1 MTSHL
6 RLRIFT
12 LAVALGVASSCA
24 LEAETIA
31 TFPGTGGENIA
42 VSASGQIFATSFDDG
57 LVYRLSPSGALSVFG
72 HAPGPVAGAAFNTDG
87 TLVVAGIS
95 SVYRFAPNGAASLVT
110 DIAGAGDLN
119 GLALLA
125 PGSFLVADDAAA
137 TIWQVNLSTGS
148 ASPWLTGG
156 LLEPGSSGPPIG
168 PNGIKLFGGAVYISN
183 TGAGTILRVPVLP
196 DGSAGTPSIYAS
208 GLPLDDFAFGS
219 DGSLFLATQVQNSVI
234 RLSPDGT
241 RTTIA
246 TSADGLL
253 GDAALAFGRT
263 AADSTDLYVVNNG
276 GVFENL
282 PGGPQPSSVA
292 RIDAGITGV
301 VPESQAIPE
310 PATLWLTA
318 AGLIAALVLMRLKR
332 SRPYKSGVAPRY
344 HPEL

>member
-1 MTSHL
+1 MTSH
-6 RLRIFT
+6 RRSGIFT
-12 LAVALGVASSCA
+12 LAVVLGVVSSFA
-24 LEAETIA
+24 LDAETIA

-42 VSASGQIFATSFDDG
+42 VSASGEIFATSFDDG
-57 LVYRLSPSGALSVFG
+57 LVYQMSPSGALSVFG

-95 SVYRFAPNGAASLVT
+95 SVYRFAPNGAESLVT
-110 DIAGAGDLN
+110 EIAGAGDLN

-125 PGSFLVADDAAA
+125 PGNFLVADDAAA
-137 TIWQVNLSTGS
+137 TIWQVDLSTGS
-148 ASPWLTGG
+148 ASPWLTGS
-156 LLEPGSSGPPIG
+156 LLEPGNSGPPIG

-183 TGAGTILRVPVLP
+183 TGAGTILRVPILP
-196 DGSAGTPSIYAS
+196 DGSGTPSIYAS

-234 RLSPDGT
+234 RLRPDGT

-282 PGGPQPSSVA
+282 PGGPQPSSIV

-310 PATLWLTA
+310 PATLWLTGV
-318 AGLIAALVLMRLKR
+318 GLIAALFGRRLKG
-332 SRPYKSGVAPRY
+332 SRRAGISKLPTCSA
-344 HPEL
+344 